1 MRADDDVE
9 VKAARHGRKQVKE
22 DLMKSVR
29 SLIGIGMCAA
39 VSLVASTVVFGEEPA
54 VPAAAPT
61 GTVQERLT
69 ALEGK
74 TDAPGLWKTA
84 GFQVSGTVLAS
95 YTQNFNN
102 PYTNNNQLRV
112 FDTAANSF
120 MANLVQIMLERPASA
135 EGTGMERVGFRAR
148 LNFGTDARFS
158 RARTNIQ
165 PGNDNTELDM
175 QEMYAEYI
183 APIGNGLKIQFGK
196 INTLIGYEVINAWE
210 NPNFSR
216 TMMFGLSQAFT
227 ETGIRFNYTFSKMVA
242 ASVGLVNGW
251 DNIEDNNRGK
261 TVTWLLAVTPHD
273 RFGASFFG
281 GYGPEQG
288 NGNNNGTFAT
298 VGVCQNG
305 AAGCDPS
312 AKRLVM
318 GAIITIKPID
328 STTLIL
334 EPYYGNESHAGAVN
348 AAGTPINSPS
358 GNARWNGLVAY
369 LMHDLNDQ
377 TQPNAFSIHA
387 RGEIWEDA
395 GGSRAC
401 GGGVNIVGGNN
412 TCAGSGSGTT
422 GGLPTNFPTTVSNNP
437 FVPGNGLTAWET
449 TWTLQW
455 KPVPALQTRVEY
467 RYDHADQ
474 NVYLHGTR
482 ASNNSNTL
490 GFSVAYM
497 F

>member
-1 MRADDDVE
+1 M
-9 VKAARHGRKQVKE
+9 
-22 DLMKSVR
+22 SVR
-29 SLIGIGMCAA
+29 SRIGIGIGMCAMA
-39 VSLVASTVVFGEEPA
+39 SLLGGNPVFA
-54 VPAAAPT
+54 DDIV
-61 GTVQERLT
+61 
-69 ALEGK
+69 K
-74 TDAPGLWKTA
+74 DAESLWKAA
-84 GFQVSGTVLAS
+84 GFQISGTVLTS
-95 YTQNFNN
+95 YTQNFDN
-102 PYTNNNQLRV
+102 PYTNNNQLRI

-120 MANLVQIMLERPASA
+120 MANLTQLVFERPANAS
-135 EGTGMERVGFRAR
+135 GSGMDRVGFRAR

-175 QEMYAEYI
+175 QEMYGEYI
-183 APIGNGLKIQFGK
+183 VPIGNGLKIQFGK

-227 ETGIRFNYTFSKMVA
+227 ETGIRFTYPFNKYVT

-261 TVTWLLAVTPHD
+261 TITYLLAVTPHD
-273 RFGASFFG
+273 RFGVNFFG
-281 GYGPEQG
+281 SYGAEQG

-305 AAGCDPS
+305 TTGCDPT

-318 GAIITIKPID
+318 GAIITIKPLD
-328 STTLIL
+328 STTIVL
-334 EPYYGNESHAGAVN
+334 EPYYGNESNASATRA
-348 AAGTPINSPS
+348 AAGEAP
-358 GNARWNGLVAY
+358 NARWNGLVTY
-369 LMHDLNDQ
+369 LIHDLNDQ
-377 TQPNAFSIHA
+377 TKPHALSLRA
-387 RGEIWEDA
+387 RGEIWEDS

-422 GGLPTNFPTTVSNNP
+422 GGIGTAFPTTVGNNP
-437 FVPGNGLTAWET
+437 FVNGNGLTAWET
-449 TWTLQW
+449 TFTLQY
-455 KPVPALQTRVEY
+455 KPAPALQTRIEY
-467 RYDHADQ
+467 RHDHADH